1 MVGHFPRL
9 LAGAALA
16 VFASGCVGTVPPP
29 VSPAMLRVSR
39 GATAQTLEAGRT
51 TLTTRCASCHQVYP
65 VAAYSAAR
73 WAEIVEEMA
82 ERTKL
87 DASQQAALLAYL
99 TAAHATP
106 PSAPTPAG

>member
-1 MVGHFPRL
+1 
-9 LAGAALA
+9 
-16 VFASGCVGTVPPP
+16 
-29 VSPAMLRVSR
+29 MLRVSR
-39 GATAQTLEAGRT
+39 GATAQTLEAGRI

-65 VAAYSAAR
+65 VAAYSPAR